1 MNEPFH
7 RQPLVLMKRDLQQLA
22 EAHTAAP
29 TPENRDALVRAA
41 LPFVR
46 SLVNRLNV
54 PDTILATREDLEHVG
69 YIGLL
74 QALDAYDTSR
84 TTPFVSYAYGR
95 VRGAVVD
102 YLRSIDTLPRQRR
115 RRLAKAH
122 RIYDDLQ
129 QELGDDPTEAQVAE
143 AMDMSLEDY
152 RYLLHLSQRRYAQ
165 PLHDPLSAHTDRSL
179 LDTLM
184 HPDARHDFDAID
196 RRSLHQYV
204 SALIAQLPDRD
215 QTILGLYYYE
225 ELRLKDI
232 AELMDLTE
240 ARISQILSEIRGTLR
255 AQLSRTEAI
264 AA

>member
-1 MNEPFH
+1 
-7 RQPLVLMKRDLQQLA
+7 
-22 EAHTAAP
+22 
-29 TPENRDALVRAA
+29 
-41 LPFVR
+41 
-46 SLVNRLNV
+46 
-54 PDTILATREDLEHVG
+54 
-69 YIGLL
+69 
-74 QALDAYDTSR
+74 
-84 TTPFVSYAYGR
+84 
-95 VRGAVVD
+95 
-102 YLRSIDTLPRQRR
+102 
-115 RRLAKAH
+115 
-122 RIYDDLQ
+122 
-129 QELGDDPTEAQVAE
+129 
-143 AMDMSLEDY
+143 
-152 RYLLHLSQRRYAQ
+152 
-165 PLHDPLSAHTDRSL
+165 
-179 LDTLM
+179 M

>member
-74 QALDAYDTSR
+74 QALDAYDASR